1 MAERVSS
8 ALRLRDRPAKGD
20 EKLLEI
26 SAKRGTTFAV
36 TLPPFPF
43 FPPLRLIKLASRSLR
58 IGRLS
63 EGRRGKGKKKK
74 RRRNV
79 SSRAPLNGTA
89 RTNCVIGSTRRQWH
103 VYLQRRGDVDLWR
116 VSIID
121 PSIHSIYDDRKE
133 VYLLERIERN
143 RKLQRRPPDR
153 SEENILII
161 QSRLLLILIL

>member
-26 SAKRGTTFAV
+26 SAKRGTTFAA

-43 FPPLRLIKLASRSLR
+43 FSPLRLIKLASRSLR

-74 RRRNV
+74 GEETFQ
-79 SSRAPLNGTA
+79 AG
-89 RTNCVIGSTRRQWH
+89 
-103 VYLQRRGDVDLWR
+103 
-116 VSIID
+116 
-121 PSIHSIYDDRKE
+121 
-133 VYLLERIERN
+133 
-143 RKLQRRPPDR
+143 RP
-153 SEENILII
+153 
-161 QSRLLLILIL
+161 